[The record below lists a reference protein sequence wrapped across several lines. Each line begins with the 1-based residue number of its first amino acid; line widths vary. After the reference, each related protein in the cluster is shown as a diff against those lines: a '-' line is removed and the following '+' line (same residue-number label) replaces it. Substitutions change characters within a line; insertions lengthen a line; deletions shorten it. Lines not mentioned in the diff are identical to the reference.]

1 MSGNKAFML
10 EGPLSTTFRELPVP
24 RLDDDE
30 VLIEVKR
37 TGICG
42 SDVHFYSE
50 GKLGDKYVTEPIILG
65 HESSG
70 LIVRTG
76 RKIDRA
82 RIGERVAIEPWTV
95 CRTCEYCKS
104 GKYHLC
110 EQCSVFDSP
119 RRGTLARYFKAPN
132 DLAYRL
138 PDNLTLEDGAMMEPL
153 AVAVHAVHSIGKL
166 RAGTTCV
173 TFGCGTVGLLCMAV
187 ARVFGAL
194 HIIAVDN
201 NQARLEFASKYVG
214 SDVFTPAA
222 FASGETKMA
231 YSERSSILFKRKF
244 VRKGIGMGSDFV
256 LDATGAETCIQMG
269 LMVTKPG
276 GTFVQVGMGITSAQ
290 IPISHISAREIIV
303 KGSSRYGPG
312 DYHLAI
318 ELASSGKIDLKA
330 LVTNRFAF
338 DDALA
343 ALETTRRGIDGN
355 GHYVL
360 KTMISGPSQ

>member
-10 EGPLSTTFRELPVP
+10 EGPLSTTFRELPIP
-24 RLDDDE
+24 RLEDDE

-50 GKLGDKYVTEPIILG
+50 GKLGDKSVTEPIILG

-76 RKIDRA
+76 RKTDRA
-82 RIGERVAIEPWTV
+82 RIGERVAIEPWTA

-119 RRGTLARYFKAPN
+119 RRGTLVRYFKAPN

-138 PDNLTLEDGAMMEPL
+138 PDSLTLEDGAMMEPL

-166 RAGTTCV
+166 RVGTTCV

-187 ARVFGAL
+187 ARIFGAL

-214 SDVFTPAA
+214 SDVFTPAE
-222 FASGETKMA
+222 FVSGETKMA
-231 YSERSSILFKRKF
+231 YSERSSILFKRMF
-244 VRKGIGMGSDFV
+244 DRKGIGMGSDFV

-290 IPISHISAREIIV
+290 IPISYISAKEIIV

-312 DYHLAI
+312 DYQLAI

-330 LVTNRFAF
+330 LVTHRFAF

-343 ALETTRRGIDGN
+343 ALETTRRGIDGS

-360 KTMISGPSQ
+360 KTMISGPCQ